1 MSKSVR
7 ALTLIVTGAL
17 TCAALSPGAL
27 AQSAFSSGSSGSTG
41 SSSASGSSG
50 GGNPTN
56 PATPWA
62 EDISEG
68 LVVNLIGD
76 LLGPGISNHVG
87 VMTGDLGTMTRL
99 GDGGEFA
106 IIFGDSFRGATFG
119 QGDWLSPIGVVAEMD
134 ADGRIVIKRPLND
147 GWRVEQLVNYS
158 HNDRGL
164 TLLPSD
170 VMNINGNLYMQA
182 MWNEG
187 VGNVLYTQI
196 WESADQGRKWRSI
209 ATIPTS
215 YLGGKANLITWEYD
229 QANDWVYM
237 MSSEFKRN
245 DDVYLTRFRPYEI
258 DDRTKWQH
266 YSLNSDGTGSW
277 GSRYTPILSD
287 RVKAGEMSLRHIE
300 GHWVLAMFN
309 AETMAIEVRI
319 SEEIERDW
327 NEITPA
333 NVVVS
338 GFGGWG
344 AEQSPSNFTQLYGGY
359 ITPGSTLGNMDLVVS
374 QWNTSNNS
382 RYMSTQ
388 FNVKGLDKFF
398 GITAPEA
405 SNARSM
411 MRTLDAPAD
420 TVGNQDVIEVEQVE
434 VTPAP
439 EVELAESLTDITI
452 VPLEESTD

>member
-50 GGNPTN
+50 APHRPAD
-56 PATPWA
+56 PATPWTK
-62 EDISEG
+62 DISDG

-76 LLGPGISNHVG
+76 VLGPGISNHVG
-87 VMTGDLGTMTRL
+87 VMTGDLGTMTWL

-119 QGDWLSPIGVVAEMD
+119 QGDWLSPIGVIAEMD

-147 GWRVEQLVNYS
+147 SWQVEQLVNYS

-187 VGNVLYTQI
+187 VGNVLRTQI
-196 WESADQGRKWRSI
+196 WESTDQGRTWRSI

-215 YLGGKANLITWEYD
+215 YLDGKANLITWDYD

-245 DDVYLTRFRPYEI
+245 DDVYLTRFRPYDI

-277 GSRYTPILSD
+277 GSRITPILSD
-287 RVKAGEMSLRHIE
+287 RVKAGEMSLRYIE

-319 SEEIERDW
+319 SKEIERDW
-327 NEITPA
+327 NEIAPA

-344 AEQSPSNFTQLYGGY
+344 EAQSPSNFTQLYGGY

-388 FNVKGLDKFF
+388 FNVQGLDKFF
-398 GITAPEA
+398 GIKAPDA
-405 SNARSM
+405 PNARSM
-411 MRTLDAPAD
+411 MRTLD
-420 TVGNQDVIEVEQVE
+420 TSVGNQDVIEVEQVE

-452 VPLEESTD
+452 VPLDGNAG

>member
-27 AQSAFSSGSSGSTG
+27 AQSAFSPGSSGSTG

-50 GGNPTN
+50 GGNRPAD
-56 PATPWA
+56 PATPWT
-62 EDISEG
+62 EKISDG
-68 LVVNLIGD
+68 LDVEMIGD
-76 LLGPGISNHVG
+76 LLGPGISDHLG
-87 VMTGDLGTMTRL
+87 VLSGDLGTMAPL

-106 IIFGDSFRGATFG
+106 IIFGDSFRRAFG
-119 QGDWLSPIGVVAEMD
+119 QGDWLSPVGVVAEMGD
-134 ADGRIVIKRPLND
+134 DGRIVMKRPLND
-147 GWRVEQLVNYS
+147 GWRVEQLVRYS
-158 HNDRGL
+158 HDGGL

-170 VMNINGNLYMQA
+170 VMNIKGNLYLQA
-182 MWNEG
+182 MWNVG
-187 VGNVLYTQI
+187 VGNVLDTEI
-196 WESADQGRKWRSI
+196 WESTDQGRSWRSLGK
-209 ATIPTS
+209 IPTS
-215 YLGGKANLITWEYD
+215 YLDGKANLITWEYD

-266 YSLNSDGTGSW
+266 YSLNPDGTGSW
-277 GSRYTPILSD
+277 GSRITPILND
-287 RVKAGEMSLRHIE
+287 RVKAGEMSLRYIE

-319 SEEIERDW
+319 SKEIERDW

-388 FNVKGLDKFF
+388 FNVRGLDKFF
-398 GITAPEA
+398 GINAPEA